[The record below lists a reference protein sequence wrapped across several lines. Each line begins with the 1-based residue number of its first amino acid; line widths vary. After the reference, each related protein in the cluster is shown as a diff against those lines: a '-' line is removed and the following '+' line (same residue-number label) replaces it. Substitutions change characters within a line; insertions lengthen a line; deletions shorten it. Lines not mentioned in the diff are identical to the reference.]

1 MRISDWSS
9 DVCSS
14 DLRDRLDGLDTAL
27 AAINALPLDAVSA
40 HTGIDQT
47 AIAGIAKALHDAP
60 TAAVYGRMG
69 LSTQRFGSLCQ
80 WLIQLINVYTGNLDR
95 EGGTLINDAAM
106 PITGPGTAGGHY
118 ARDRKSTRLKPEFAG
133 DRKSTR
139 LNSSH

>member
-1 MRISDWSS
+1 MTAPGVAKRLKDLSQRGRLIVIDPRRTETAQIANQHLFIRPGTDALFLAALLQHLQRLGPARIAHY
-9 DVCSS
+9 
-14 DLRDRLDGLDTAL
+14 RDRLDGLDTAL

-69 LSTQRFGSLCQ
+69 LSTQRL
-80 WLIQLINVYTGNLDR
+80 
-95 EGGTLINDAAM
+95 
-106 PITGPGTAGGHY
+106 
-118 ARDRKSTRLKPEFAG
+118 